1 MPMER
6 LLCAFQKQPNNKNRN
21 TRVPKAINYLVLF
34 VFSLLIVLYAALL
47 TTPKGQNLN
56 IHLDA
61 PFWIFLQCVIAQWLT
76 LKIYHVIKQ
85 GNSSITMHI
94 AKVFFASNLVFSSLV
109 TALVLALEAVIG
121 IQKIDTMH
129 MIATLGM
136 NALLHA
142 LIGAYSLA
150 FELVTRL
157 QRQQLILAKKE
168 KALLDSHVK
177 TLQQHID
184 PHFLF
189 NNLNVLS
196 ALIVKDPDEAEEY
209 LAQFSDIY
217 RYILDNKSKNLVPLV
232 DELVFTK
239 QYMALINTRFNGA
252 YTLNVKHGDQLNAST
267 IIPCSLQ
274 LAIENVVKHN
284 AASSDNPLEITINIR
299 NDCIM
304 ISNPLRLK
312 AFKAPSTKIGLTH
325 LNAQCQAIFNKTI
338 VVDESNNHFALT
350 LPLGV

>member
-1 MPMER
+1 M
-6 LLCAFQKQPNNKNRN
+6 
-21 TRVPKAINYLVLF
+21 PKAINYLVLF

-47 TTPKGQNLN
+47 TTPNGQSLN

-76 LKIYHVIKQ
+76 LKVYRFVKQ
-85 GNSSITMHI
+85 GNSSIMAHI
-94 AKVFFASNLVFSSLV
+94 AKVLFASNLVFSTLI
-109 TALVLALEAVIG
+109 TAFVLVLETAIG
-121 IQKIDTMH
+121 IQQVDGIH
-129 MIATLGM
+129 MVATLGM

-142 LIGAYSLA
+142 LVGAYSLA

-157 QRQQLILAKKE
+157 QRQQLVLAKKE
-168 KALLDSHVK
+168 KALLNSQVK

-217 RYILDNKSKNLVPLV
+217 RYILENKSKNLVRLTN
-232 DELVFTK
+232 ELAFAK
-239 QYMALINTRFNGA
+239 HYMALINARFNGA
-252 YTLNVKHGDQLNAST
+252 YTLNVKQSEGANASE
-267 IIPCSLQ
+267 IIPCALQ

-284 AASSDNPLEITINIR
+284 AASSDNPLEITIDIQS
-299 NDCIM
+299 DCIV
-304 ISNPLRLK
+304 IRNPLRLK
-312 AFKAPSTKIGLTH
+312 EFKVQSTKIGLTH
-325 LNAQCQAIFNKTI
+325 LNAQCQAIFNQSI
-338 VVDESNNHFALT
+338 LVNESDGHFTLT

>member
-1 MPMER
+1 M
-6 LLCAFQKQPNNKNRN
+6 
-21 TRVPKAINYLVLF
+21 PKAINYLVLF

-47 TTPKGQNLN
+47 TTPNGQSLN

-76 LKIYHVIKQ
+76 LKVYRFVKQ
-85 GNSSITMHI
+85 GNSSITAHI
-94 AKVFFASNLVFSSLV
+94 TKVFFVSNLVFSTLVTSLV
-109 TALVLALEAVIG
+109 IALETAIG
-121 IQKIDTMH
+121 IQQVDSMH
-129 MIATLGM
+129 MVATLGM

-142 LIGAYSLA
+142 LVGAYSLA

-157 QRQQLILAKKE
+157 QRQQLVLAKKD
-168 KALLDSHVK
+168 KALLDSQVK

-217 RYILDNKSKNLVPLV
+217 RYILEHKSKNLVPLSH
-232 DELVFTK
+232 ELAFANH
-239 QYMALINTRFNGA
+239 YMALINTRFNGA
-252 YTLNVKHGDQLNAST
+252 YTLNVTQGEGTNTSE
-267 IIPCSLQ
+267 IIPCALQ

-284 AASSDNPLEITINIR
+284 AASSDNPLEITIDIQS
-299 NDCIM
+299 DCIV
-304 ISNPLRLK
+304 ITNPLRLK
-312 AFKAPSTKIGLTH
+312 EFKAHSSKIGLTH
-325 LNAQCQAIFNKTI
+325 LNAQCQAIFNQSI
-338 VVDESNNHFALT
+338 LVDERNGCFSLT